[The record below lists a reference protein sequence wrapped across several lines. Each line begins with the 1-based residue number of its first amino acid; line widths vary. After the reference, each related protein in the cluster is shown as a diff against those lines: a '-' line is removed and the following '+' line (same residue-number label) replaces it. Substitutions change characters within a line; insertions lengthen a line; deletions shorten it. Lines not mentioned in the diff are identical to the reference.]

1 MVNTIL
7 LLVAYDNTMK
17 MSMKMSM
24 KRFIDN
30 IYAIDIDSIKE
41 VKKLLK
47 NINLQLKDSDEKE
60 KFKLFNEDYD
70 YEEFIKLVSILGMY
84 LTEDFDRNYITNAYK
99 ASFDINE
106 YGALGD
112 DRSEIEY
119 YIDSFP
125 AEEKLNLK
133 TILSQ
138 GYEYAEVLENVFGE
152 ESFRYEL

>member
-84 LTEDFDRNYITNAYK
+84 LTEEFDRNYIINAYK

-106 YGALGD
+106 YSALGE

-152 ESFRYEL
+152 ESFIYEF

>member
-7 LLVAYDNTMK
+7 LLVAYEYI
-17 MSMKMSM
+17 MKMSM
-24 KRFIDN
+24 KRFINN
-30 IYAIDIDSIKE
+30 IYAIDINSKKE
-41 VKKLLK
+41 VKKILK

-84 LTEDFDRNYITNAYK
+84 LTEDFDRDDITNAYK

-106 YGALGD
+106 YGALGE

-125 AEEKLNLK
+125 TQVDINLK
-133 TILSQ
+133 NLLSK
-138 GYEYAEVLENVFGE
+138 GYEYAKVLKNVFGE
-152 ESFRYEL
+152 ESFVYEN